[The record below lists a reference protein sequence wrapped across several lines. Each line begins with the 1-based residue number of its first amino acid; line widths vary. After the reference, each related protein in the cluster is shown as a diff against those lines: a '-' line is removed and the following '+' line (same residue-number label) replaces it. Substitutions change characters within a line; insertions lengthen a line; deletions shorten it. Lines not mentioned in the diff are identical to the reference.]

1 MFCAGGTRAQRTRLA
16 SAGVSDAQLVEGAA
30 LLAAVQAQL
39 SGGVGVGVGAQAP
52 PRFVP
57 PSPVRSRKPPPAPPV
72 DSGATGAESWPFF
85 AESPEDPASDP
96 FADAVRI
103 SPRAEDPRVVH
114 VGVGSGVH
122 VGTDGWPA
130 GFGAEPAAR
139 ATRRRPNSVSGTRPS
154 SFGGS
159 AFGRPSTSEGVR
171 TFGRPSTS
179 EGARTFGRPST
190 SEGPRVRGSSPS
202 RPSTVEGTR
211 SRPQSSD
218 GWSGH
223 GDGASWF
230 RQEQQAAKREQA
242 ATKEAEERWRAH
254 FDAEGVGRAPRQQD
268 SWERRQAQRRAAE
281 EKSERRAAEFRA
293 QKTEEKKKAKEQSVM
308 DDIFSEAEADL
319 QRAARRRALAKEKAA
334 REKAVRERAARE
346 QQQQAAARDISA
358 REPEPFNPTRTA
370 TPAEADCSASLTDD
384 ADAAALS
391 EYYNDDLL
399 EAWDAVCS
407 GHGGRNRMLDVD
419 EVGQLLN
426 QLGKPVGSYELRYIV
441 SKVGDETTG
450 RVGLPA
456 FCKWWDAVLREF
468 AEWCATQRGDSPP
481 ESGQGNGGA
490 TSQWQPHSS
499 CSSSRIDPRQQREA
513 TAAAAAV
520 ARLSSEELAATAKQ
534 QVDAARAAA
543 VASSHAEAERL
554 RWERHIAEKQHARVL
569 AHRGAEKQKEEEA
582 VAKREFVSRVT
593 DRLARKVRGK
603 NFVAVLRMFGLP
615 VAPAA
620 NGAAVHKAY
629 RRALA
634 QYHPDRATRQGLS
647 WQKAAEAEAT
657 FTMLQT
663 QYDLYLEVQ
672 QQHQLMYGNRRH

>member
-1 MFCAGGTRAQRTRLA
+1 M
-16 SAGVSDAQLVEGAA
+16 
-30 LLAAVQAQL
+30 
-39 SGGVGVGVGAQAP
+39 
-52 PRFVP
+52 
-57 PSPVRSRKPPPAPPV
+57 
-72 DSGATGAESWPFF
+72 
-85 AESPEDPASDP
+85 
-96 FADAVRI
+96 
-103 SPRAEDPRVVH
+103 
-114 VGVGSGVH
+114 
-122 VGTDGWPA
+122 
-130 GFGAEPAAR
+130 
-139 ATRRRPNSVSGTRPS
+139 
-154 SFGGS
+154 
-159 AFGRPSTSEGVR
+159 
-171 TFGRPSTS
+171 
-179 EGARTFGRPST
+179 
-190 SEGPRVRGSSPS
+190 
-202 RPSTVEGTR
+202 
-211 SRPQSSD
+211 
-218 GWSGH
+218 
-223 GDGASWF
+223 
-230 RQEQQAAKREQA
+230 AKREQA

-268 SWERRQAQRRAAE
+268 SWERRQAQRCAAE
-281 EKSERRAAEFRA
+281 QKSERRAAEFRA
-293 QKTEEKKKAKEQSVM
+293 QKTKEKKEAKEQSVM

-346 QQQQAAARDISA
+346 QEQQVAARELSA
-358 REPEPFNPTRTA
+358 RESEPFNPTRTQGGA
-370 TPAEADCSASLTDD
+370 HAMPDRPEADSASLTDD
-384 ADAAALS
+384 AAVPGC
-391 EYYNDDLL
+391 YNDDDLL
-399 EAWDAVCS
+399 AAWDAVCS
-407 GHGGRNRMLDVD
+407 GHGGRDRMLDVD
-419 EVGQLLN
+419 EVGRLLN

-481 ESGQGNGGA
+481 ESELGP
-490 TSQWQPHSS
+490 TTQWQPRSS
-499 CSSSRIDPRQQREA
+499 TRADPQQQREA
-513 TAAAAAV
+513 TAAATAV

-582 VAKREFVSRVT
+582 VAKREFVSQVT

-620 NGAAVHKAY
+620 NGAVVHKAY

-672 QQHQLMYGNRRH
+672 KEHQLMQGSHGGPRRH